1 MNAKSQLFSGISADT
16 NHHDHWLATGA
27 GMSGLGFTFLITKK
41 YAAVELGINKP
52 TQEENKKIFDALIED
67 KDNIEQAFGSP
78 LSWQRLDDKKMS
90 RITYILDGVNVFN
103 EDDWQQMQE
112 FSSRI

>member
-1 MNAKSQLFSGISADT
+1 
-16 NHHDHWLATGA
+16 
-27 GMSGLGFTFLITKK
+27 MSGLGFTFLITKK

-52 TQEENKKIFDALIED
+52 TQEENKKIFDTLIKD
-67 KDNIEQAFGSP
+67 KESIEEIFGSP

-103 EDDWQQMQE
+103 EEDWPQMKKFLVENMIKLNDSLKKNINKLKQV
-112 FSSRI
+112 I

>member
-1 MNAKSQLFSGISADT
+1 
-16 NHHDHWLATGA
+16 
-27 GMSGLGFTFLITKK
+27 MSGLGYSFVITKK

-52 TQEENKKIFDALIED
+52 NQEENKKIFDLLIEG
-67 KDNIEQAFGSP
+67 KENIEQTFGAP

-103 EDDWQQMQE
+103 EDDWPQMQHFLVE
-112 FSSRI
+112 NMIKLNDALKKNINKLKQSL

>member
-1 MNAKSQLFSGISADT
+1 
-16 NHHDHWLATGA
+16 
-27 GMSGLGFTFLITKK
+27 MSGLGYSFVITKK

-52 TQEENKKIFDALIED
+52 NQEDNKKIFDLLIED
-67 KDNIEQAFGSP
+67 KENIEQTFGSP

-103 EDDWQQMQE
+103 EDDWSQMQQFLVE
-112 FSSRI
+112 NMIKLNDALKKNVNKLKQSL